1 MILYL
6 WNLILKL
13 NSTYQ
18 SQDEKEE
25 IFTFSFDKVFYE
37 NSEQANVF
45 EFLALPIVRGICRTQ
60 NSVCVPRKLLKRK
73 DISKI
78 KFVIF

>member
-45 EFLALPIVRGICRTQ
+45 EFLALPIVRGISRTQ
-60 NSVCVPRKLLKRK
+60 NSVYVLRKLLKRK
-73 DISKI
+73 DIWKI